1 MNKIIKYTLS
11 GFAFII
17 VGLLAGFQIKD
28 SAPGT
33 PMATID
39 DGLKKLQKTFFFI
52 EENYVEEPD
61 HDKLVDDAIKGLL
74 EGLDPHSFYIPAS
87 EMKQMQEQMEGSF
100 DGIGIQFNVV
110 DDTIYVE
117 TPISGGPSEKL
128 GIMSG
133 DRIIK
138 VDGKNV
144 AGIGISNTEVMKHL
158 KGPKG
163 TEVKVEILRRGYDDL
178 LEFDI
183 VRDKIPLN
191 SVDEAYMIREDI
203 GYLKVTRFA
212 ETTYSEFRTQLRKLI
227 DQGMDK
233 LILDLRGNPGGYMNM
248 AYRMADDF
256 LAANKLIVSTEGRIR
271 QSKQE
276 YRSNSSVGL
285 FEKGSLVV
293 LLDYGSASAS
303 EIVSGAIQ
311 DHDRGLIVGVRSFG
325 KGLVQIQE
333 EFEDGSAIRIVISK
347 YYTPSGRC
355 IQKPYHKSSE
365 DYEKEIS
372 ERFESGEIFDQSKIE
387 VPDSLKYTTTSG
399 RTVYGGGGIYPD
411 IFVADDT
418 TGNSKYFTD
427 LRIKDMFRQFS
438 FDYVDNRP

>member
-1 MNKIIKYTLS
+1 
-11 GFAFII
+11 
-17 VGLLAGFQIKD
+17 
-28 SAPGT
+28 
-33 PMATID
+33 
-39 DGLKKLQKTFFFI
+39 
-52 EENYVEEPD
+52 
-61 HDKLVDDAIKGLL
+61 
-74 EGLDPHSFYIPAS
+74 
-87 EMKQMQEQMEGSF
+87 MKQMQEQMEGSF

-256 LAANKLIVSTEGRIR
+256 LA
-271 QSKQE
+271 
-276 YRSNSSVGL
+276 
-285 FEKGSLVV
+285 
-293 LLDYGSASAS
+293 
-303 EIVSGAIQ
+303 
-311 DHDRGLIVGVRSFG
+311 
-325 KGLVQIQE
+325 
-333 EFEDGSAIRIVISK
+333 
-347 YYTPSGRC
+347 
-355 IQKPYHKSSE
+355 
-365 DYEKEIS
+365 
-372 ERFESGEIFDQSKIE
+372 
-387 VPDSLKYTTTSG
+387 
-399 RTVYGGGGIYPD
+399 
-411 IFVADDT
+411 
-418 TGNSKYFTD
+418 
-427 LRIKDMFRQFS
+427 
-438 FDYVDNRP
+438 